1 MVQKTGR
8 LINLLDFCQPIT
20 DVYCGQLTN
29 ESVRFL
35 KHSIFNPSLVNF
47 YGYNTLIY
55 RPQCSFLV
63 FQGCFILD
71 PVLVQ
76 LTYTGSQQSVV
87 LSLLVLKHSEKIRSL
102 PFQGGPE
109 NADKPFVWLKLE
121 AISNFEDPEN
131 VKAINPKIYEFLEN
145 ELNIEKVKIKF

>member
-1 MVQKTGR
+1 MCRFQKCLYLILWMLPRRVTGFAEKSSSP
-8 LINLLDFCQPIT
+8 LLDFCQPIT

-71 PVLVQ
+71 PFLEYENEQYFSILQCHVTHSLM
-76 LTYTGSQQSVV
+76 
-87 LSLLVLKHSEKIRSL
+87 LS
-102 PFQGGPE
+102 
-109 NADKPFVWLKLE
+109 PFVFVTVFKI
-121 AISNFEDPEN
+121 ISSQNDSVCVYN
-131 VKAINPKIYEFLEN
+131 GYY
-145 ELNIEKVKIKF
+145 